1 MKKIKEFGNYEF
13 FLLNLV
19 FTMIRAYN
27 LQGVSHMRKVKI
39 ISENTKEEMEKKLEI
54 LLGDNEK
61 EIVDMQFSVGDG
73 KYSTL
78 ILYRNPS
85 SEG

>member
-1 MKKIKEFGNYEF
+1 
-13 FLLNLV
+13 
-19 FTMIRAYN
+19 
-27 LQGVSHMRKVKI
+27 MRKVKI